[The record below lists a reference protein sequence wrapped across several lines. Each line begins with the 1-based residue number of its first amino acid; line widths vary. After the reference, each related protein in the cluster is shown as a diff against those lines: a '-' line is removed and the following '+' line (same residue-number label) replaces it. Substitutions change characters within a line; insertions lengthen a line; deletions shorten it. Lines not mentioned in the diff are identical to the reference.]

1 MKDIMGLLVG
11 SLFVVFVLITL
22 LSVGRSQNSGLVTSH
37 GKISDSEPILLET
50 VLLQLYQHRTD
61 WRYQVA
67 PEQAHGQE
75 S

>member
-22 LSVGRSQNSGLVTSH
+22 LSVGRTQNSGSVTSH
-37 GKISDSEPILLET
+37 GKISDSEPFLAET
-50 VLLQLYQHRTD
+50 ILLQLHQYRTD
-61 WRYQVA
+61 WRYRAA
-67 PEQAHGQE
+67 PEQQHGQE

>member
-11 SLFVVFVLITL
+11 SLFVVFVLISL
-22 LSVGRSQNSGLVTSH
+22 LSGGRSQNSGLVTSH
-37 GKISDSEPILLET
+37 GKISDSEPLLLET
-50 VLLQLYQHRTD
+50 ILLQLHRTD
-61 WRYQVA
+61 WRYRVA

>member
-22 LSVGRSQNSGLVTSH
+22 LSVGRTQNSGLVTSH
-37 GKISDSEPILLET
+37 GKISDSEAFLVET
-50 VLLQLYQHRTD
+50 ILLQLHQHRTD
-61 WRYQVA
+61 WRNRRA
-67 PEQAHGQE
+67 PEQRHGQE